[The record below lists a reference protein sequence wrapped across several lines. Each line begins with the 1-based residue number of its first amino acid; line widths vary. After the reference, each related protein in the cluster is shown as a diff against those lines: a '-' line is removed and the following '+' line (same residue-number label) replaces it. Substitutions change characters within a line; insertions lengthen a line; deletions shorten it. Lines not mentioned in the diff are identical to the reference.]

1 MGGNR
6 MRHYLFVGDA
16 RDVLGVWEVDDEV
29 SATRLSL
36 QLALMYPGCRTFVD
50 QSSDFESFKRGYA
63 DFDFDGLE
71 PDRGDAPQLLR
82 TGTG

>member
-1 MGGNR
+1 

-36 QLALMYPGCRTFVD
+36 QLSLMYPGCRTITD
-50 QSSDFESFKRGYA
+50 HATDFESFKRGYA
-63 DFDFDGLE
+63 DYDFDGLE
-71 PDRGDAPQLLR
+71 PDHADTSEGGFAGKGSLR
-82 TGTG
+82 